1 MHIQLIAG
9 VLGALSLGQPADT
22 TIALDGETKL
32 TIEIP
37 MGSIT
42 VQAWDRAAVEIS
54 RVDGEAMGLAVS
66 RAGQALR
73 IRPEEP
79 EMADLDLE
87 LMVPAA
93 MALELRAPFGD
104 ISIEGT
110 RGDVTVESVE
120 GDVTVA
126 GGAAV
131 VIRSVEGD
139 VTVEGARGGVSVS
152 TAAGDVQLGDVA
164 GALSVEAIDGDV
176 VVEGADAD
184 KVQVT
189 TVDGDVLYDGPIRDE
204 GRYRFA
210 THDGDIVCTVPEGA
224 NATVSVATFAGDF
237 EASFPIAIQSSVD
250 RRFQFTLGSGSARL
264 ELEAFEG
271 EILLIR
277 PGEGRPEDDD

>member
-1 MHIQLIAG
+1 
-9 VLGALSLGQPADT
+9 
-22 TIALDGETKL
+22 
-32 TIEIP
+32 
-37 MGSIT
+37 
-42 VQAWDRAAVEIS
+42 
-54 RVDGEAMGLAVS
+54 
-66 RAGQALR
+66 
-73 IRPEEP
+73 
-79 EMADLDLE
+79 
-87 LMVPAA
+87 
-93 MALELRAPFGD
+93 
-104 ISIEGT
+104 
-110 RGDVTVESVE
+110 
-120 GDVTVA
+120 
-126 GGAAV
+126 
-131 VIRSVEGD
+131 
-139 VTVEGARGGVSVS
+139 VS
-152 TAAGDVQLGDVA
+152 TAAGDVRLGDVA

>member
-1 MHIQLIAG
+1 
-9 VLGALSLGQPADT
+9 
-22 TIALDGETKL
+22 
-32 TIEIP
+32 

-42 VQAWDRAAVEIS
+42 VQTWDRSAVRLGTDDLSAVSIS
-54 RVDGEAMGLAVS
+54 RS
-66 RAGQALR
+66 GQTLR

-79 EMADLDLE
+79 AMEELDLE

-104 ISIEGT
+104 IEVQGA
-110 RGDVTVESVE
+110 RGGVTIESVE
-120 GDVTVA
+120 GDVSVE
-126 GGAAV
+126 GGDGV

-139 VTVEGARGGVSVS
+139 LNVEGARGGVSVS
-152 TAAGDVQLGDVA
+152 TADGDVVLRDVA

-176 VVEGADAD
+176 IVEGADTD

-189 TVDGDVLYDGPIRDE
+189 TVDGDVEYEGTIRDE

-210 THDGDIVCTVPEGA
+210 THDGDLKCTVPDGA
-224 NATVSVATFAGDF
+224 NVTVSVATFAGDF
-237 EASFPIAIQSSVD
+237 EASFPIAIQGSVD

-271 EILLIR
+271 EITLIR
-277 PGEGRPEDDD
+277 PGESLPEDSG